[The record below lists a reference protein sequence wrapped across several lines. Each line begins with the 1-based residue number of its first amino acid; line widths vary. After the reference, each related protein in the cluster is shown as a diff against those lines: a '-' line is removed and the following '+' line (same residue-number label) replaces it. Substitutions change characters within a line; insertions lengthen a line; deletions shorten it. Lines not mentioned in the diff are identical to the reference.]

1 MELTN
6 KNYYSKEADKEYMSY
21 SQFKQFLECPAKAM
35 AIINGEFKTEETESL
50 LVGSY
55 IDSWLD
61 GELEQFREE
70 HPEIY
75 NTRTGELKAGFKQA
89 EELCDIITN
98 DELLHKMLSGKRQ
111 VILTGSIAGVKFKGK
126 IDSLTEDYIVDGKV
140 LKDVADVWVDGAKE
154 KFYMANRYDIQAVIY
169 ETLYKQNYFKEL
181 PYLLAVV
188 TKEKQPDKDL
198 FLINKE
204 RKEETLNLIIN
215 LAPEFDAMKKGTA
228 EVWGCGKCDY
238 CKSIKKLSL
247 DGIKEI

>member
-21 SQFKQFLECPAKAM
+21 SQFKNFLECPAKAM
-35 AIINGEFKTEETESL
+35 AIINGEFIPETSESL

-61 GELEQFREE
+61 GELEQFRGE

-89 EELCDIITN
+89 EELCNIISN
-98 DELLHKMLSGKRQ
+98 DEVLLKLLRGKRQ
-111 VILTGSIAGVKFKGK
+111 VILTGSIAGVKFKAK
-126 IDSLTEDYIVDGKV
+126 IDSLTDNYIVDGKV

-154 KFYMANRYDIQAVIY
+154 KFYMANRYDIQASIY

-215 LAPEFDAMKKGTA
+215 LAGEFDAMKKGTA